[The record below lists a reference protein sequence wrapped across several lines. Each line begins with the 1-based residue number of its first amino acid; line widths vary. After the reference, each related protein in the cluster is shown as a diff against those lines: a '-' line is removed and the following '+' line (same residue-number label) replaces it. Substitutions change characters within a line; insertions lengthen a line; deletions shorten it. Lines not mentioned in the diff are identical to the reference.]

1 VGNRKAGEDMGSNS
15 NELKKIALVVLVV
28 IVVIVLLMQPTIAFA
43 DPGPTP
49 TPGAPGGDHGFPVPN
64 IPSIESLKE
73 KYGIPEDSG
82 DLRQINLFWDIDYWL
97 SFAES
102 SRISVWFVM
111 NRTWSILTI
120 IMVLFLILS
129 FFRSISKSVYGSGVE
144 AFDRFDGSD
153 SKNSKSSKK

>member
-1 VGNRKAGEDMGSNS
+1 MGSYS
-15 NELKKIALVVLVV
+15 NELKIALLILLAVL
-28 IVVIVLLMQPTIAFA
+28 IIQPSLVFA
-43 DPGPTP
+43 AAIDDPLPTP
-49 TPGAPGGDHGFPVPN
+49 TPGGPGGSHGFPIPS
-64 IPSIESLKE
+64 IPSIETLKE

-120 IMVLFLILS
+120 IIILFLILS
-129 FFRSISKSVYGSGVE
+129 FFRSISRSVYGSGVE
-144 AFDRFDGSD
+144 ALDRFDSSND
-153 SKNSKSSKK
+153 SKSKKSKSK